1 MNAQEAI
8 ITFAQSDKIKA
19 GLIWASQ
26 TLEVYIHL
34 PEEEKPGAIKMIRIF
49 INTILHDVNIAR
61 QATHDHLWHEVE
73 KTMDMAVVMI
83 DSGVPQEATF
93 HLGQA
98 LSKVTTI
105 AQRGLS
111 FLKDEGLL

>member
-1 MNAQEAI
+1 MNTKEAI
-8 ITFAQSDKIKA
+8 ITFSQSDKVKA

-34 PEEEKPGAIKMIRIF
+34 PEEEKTGAIKMIRIF
-49 INTILHDVNIAR
+49 INTILHDVHIAR
-61 QATHDHLWHEVE
+61 RVADDHLWHEVE
-73 KTMDMAVVMI
+73 KAMDMAVVMI
-83 DSGVPQEATF
+83 DSGIPQESTF
-93 HLGQA
+93 HLTQA

-105 AQRGLS
+105 AQRGFS